1 MVCKVS
7 KRVGR
12 ETTTHEAIFEEGGIM
27 DYLAEAN
34 L

>member
-12 ETTTHEAIFEEGGIM
+12 ETATYEAIVEEGWIM

>member
-12 ETTTHEAIFEEGGIM
+12 ETTTYEAIFEEGWIM
-27 DYLAEAN
+27 DSLAEAS